1 MTETEIRQ
9 LIEKRHQGF
18 TGYSGVVI
26 DEAGGGLCRAHVE
39 LEAHH
44 LNPLGAAHGGLLAT
58 LLDVTAGTAA
68 ITAFDPPRWVVTQS
82 ADVHY
87 LRPALG
93 KRLTASAKT
102 LKAGRSVA
110 YVQAEICDE
119 QGRVVTAGGYELF
132 YIDRK

>member
-1 MTETEIRQ
+1 M
-9 LIEKRHQGF
+9 
-18 TGYSGVVI
+18 
-26 DEAGGGLCRAHVE
+26 
-39 LEAHH
+39 
-44 LNPLGAAHGGLLAT
+44 
-58 LLDVTAGTAA
+58 
-68 ITAFDPPRWVVTQS
+68 TQS

-110 YVQAEICDE
+110 YVQAEVCDE

-132 YIDRK
+132 YVDKK